1 MRILVTTGPTREPID
16 PVRFI
21 TNASSGRMGVAVA
34 GQAAGA
40 GHAVTLLAGPGVDLR
55 DLPAGVERVDFVSV
69 ADLKTALHER
79 SPACDALVMA
89 AAVGDFQVANRLARK
104 IPRSGGPISL
114 RLVPTEDLLASL
126 APLKRPDQV
135 VIAFAVEDGP
145 ADAIQAKARREMKAK
160 SADYVVVNRPEAMSA
175 SESDACILGPRETIL
190 PWAVRPKD
198 TLAAEIVRTLE
209 RVKK

>member
-1 MRILVTTGPTREPID
+1 MRILITTGPTREHID

-34 GQAAGA
+34 DQAARA
-40 GHAVTLLAGPGVDLR
+40 GHAVTLLAGPGVDLSG
-55 DLPAGVERVDFVSV
+55 LPASLERVSFVSV
-69 ADLKTALHER
+69 ADLKTALRER
-79 SPACDALVMA
+79 FGACDALVMA
-89 AAVGDFQVANRLARK
+89 AAVGDFQVANRLDRK
-104 IPRSGGPISL
+104 IPRSGGPITL

-126 APLKRPDQV
+126 GPLKRPGQI

-175 SESDACILGPRETIL
+175 AESEACILGPRETIL
-190 PWAVRPKD
+190 PWAVRPKEM
-198 TLAAEIVRTLE
+198 LGAEIVRILE
-209 RVKK
+209 RVK